1 MFLPPDVSRPL
12 YKCYRFS
19 SQARKRPLYKCYRF
33 SSQAV
38 STYSLGLLA
47 VFEPKCPVGVCTRGN
62 YEGQVYPTKGL

>member
-19 SQARKRPLYKCYRF
+19 SQAVTTPLYKCYRFSSQAVSTPLYKCYRF

-38 STYSLGLLA
+38 STYTWGLLP
-47 VFEPKCPVGVCTRGN
+47 VFEPKCPVGV
-62 YEGQVYPTKGL
+62 